1 MKKTSSS
8 AATAATAN
16 EIVRTLPTS
25 VQSIVN
31 EMLKKEILFPS
42 DLEKLAGN
50 PDIKYNPH
58 KRKQGRPR
66 KEVTSYPASFP
77 ESTGI
82 KSYADLFDAKT
93 EQIIKAAGKR
103 LFDTGLFNSDFEDME
118 QELRMRLPSMI
129 LKFKAVPGKPEFR
142 YRFISTAIYNK
153 VNRMIENRRR
163 ENRHLSFVSLE
174 ENLDENGEL
183 TLESAI
189 ASDDPSSRD
198 HDFAEV
204 CEELDYWFP
213 KLDMRDR
220 EIAFMR
226 ACLLMSYGEIAKRL
240 GVVKNEV
247 FYRMTVAIPTKIKAM
262 KEV

>member
-1 MKKTSSS
+1 MKHPFK

-25 VQSIVN
+25 VQSTVN
-31 EMLKKEILFPS
+31 EMLKKGILFPS
-42 DLEKLAGN
+42 DLERLTGDPN
-50 PDIKYNPH
+50 TKYPPN

-82 KSYADLFDAKT
+82 KSYDDLFDAKT
-93 EQIIKAAGKR
+93 EKIIKAAGKR
-103 LFDTGLFNSDFEDME
+103 LFETGLFNSDFEDME

-142 YRFISTAIYNK
+142 YRFISTAVYNK
-153 VNRMIENRRR
+153 VNRMIETRRR
-163 ENRHLSFVSLE
+163 ENSHLSFVSLE
-174 ENLDENGEL
+174 ENLDETGEL
-183 TLESAI
+183 TLENAI
-189 ASDDPSSRD
+189 ACDDPSSRD
-198 HDFAEV
+198 RAFAEM
-204 CEELDYWFP
+204 CEELEYWFS

-226 ACLLMSYGEIAKRL
+226 ACLKMSYGEIAKRL

-262 KEV
+262 KEA